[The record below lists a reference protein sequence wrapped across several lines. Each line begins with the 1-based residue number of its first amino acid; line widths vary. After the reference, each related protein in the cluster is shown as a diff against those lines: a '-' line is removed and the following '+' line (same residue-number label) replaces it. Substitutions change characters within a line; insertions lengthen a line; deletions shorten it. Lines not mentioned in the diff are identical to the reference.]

1 MKKRAICIGNYDTAL
16 YGWTL
21 ASCIL
26 GDAEQKTNFVEKVF
40 GDGSWDM
47 STALTDGIPRYK
59 TRPLDVTLE
68 CSEGTRDERLELIG
82 HLVNTLDGLEHKIVL
97 PDYPSHY
104 LVGRVHVKQD
114 YCDMAHCAVKISA
127 ECQPWLYRAAETVV
141 TATAKTAA
149 QTMEIRNN
157 GRLVMVPRIT
167 VTGDNADVLLVYGT
181 ASQAMR
187 AGSYTWPTLVLA
199 PGVHKLQYSGTGTIT
214 ISYREAV
221 LR

>member
-1 MKKRAICIGNYDTAL
+1 MKKRAICIGNYDSAL

-21 ASCIL
+21 SSCVL
-26 GDAEQKTNFVEKVF
+26 ADAEQKTNFVEKPF

-47 STALTDGIPRYK
+47 STVLTDGIPKYK

-97 PDYPSHY
+97 PDYPNHY
-104 LVGRVHVKQD
+104 IIGRVQVAMD

-127 ECQPWLYRAAETVV
+127 VCQPWIYRSKETVV
-141 TATAKTAA
+141 TATAAAAA
-149 QTMEIRNN
+149 QTMELRNT
-157 GRLVMVPRIT
+157 GRLAVAPT
-167 VTGDNADVLLVYGT
+167 VTISGENAEVLLRYGT
-181 ASQAMR
+181 DSLALP
-187 AGSYTWPTLVLA
+187 AGSYVPGVVLT
-199 PGVHKLQYSGTGTIT
+199 PGVHKLQYSGSGNIT